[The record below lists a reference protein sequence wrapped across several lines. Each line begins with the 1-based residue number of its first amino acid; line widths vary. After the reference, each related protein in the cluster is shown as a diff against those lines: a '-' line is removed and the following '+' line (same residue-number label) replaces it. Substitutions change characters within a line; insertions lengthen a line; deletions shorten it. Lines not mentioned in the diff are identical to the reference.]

1 MACSFIAELS
11 KLRKLSVESVENT
24 NSFDDFKR
32 YMHVLRPVETELRK
46 LLVDVNDSNHKTLV
60 LLCGS
65 AGDGKSHLLSYLRNA
80 DQEHLL
86 DSYEVYNDATESSA
100 PQLTSID
107 TLSEKLAP
115 FNDQNYTTDDG
126 FKMILAINLGTLNNF
141 IESEKGKNF
150 SALKKYVE
158 DKEIFSSYV
167 RDNSYQTGSV
177 FQHISFSDY
186 QIFTL
191 SENGVETDYL
201 EELIGKIF
209 QDQEANPFFKAF
221 KENSNCSLCQKC
233 PVRHNYQFL
242 SNPIHQKA
250 LIKKIIEVVIK
261 DKEIVSTRDILNLL
275 YDILVHPDFD
285 YAKMCQVATNDTQYL
300 SEYIR
305 YTTPM
310 LLYEY
315 DDISPLVNSIRRH
328 DILKIRQA
336 DLDVDMTRFHALEN
350 IHDIF
355 SSATD
360 GTPYAVLNDTTNI
373 ADLGGIKA
381 DLKKLVYRFII
392 RIKDLKGELP
402 PTKQEKLFDEYIQYL
417 FYQNSGQEKKL
428 SKLYEATKKAIM
440 NWDGQFDSDTICIDD
455 SNEKFWV
462 LEQLL
467 LKPSIYSNRP
477 STDSVVQR
485 FSPTVKLRFRKD
497 SDSNLETAEISM
509 DYSLFEM
516 ISAMKEGYRP
526 TVQDKNQHTDF
537 VSFIQRVI
545 EFGNKATRI
554 VLIPKEQEHDYRVVF
569 EKTDFGYEFKV
580 V

>member
-158 DKEIFSSYV
+158 DKEIFSSFV
-167 RDNSYQTGSV
+167 RDDSYQTGSV

-209 QDQEANPFFKAF
+209 QDQEANSFFKAF

-477 STDSVVQR
+477 SANSIVQR

>member
-24 NSFDDFKR
+24 NYFDDFKR

-80 DQEHLL
+80 DQEYLL

-158 DKEIFSSYV
+158 DNEIFSSYV

-477 STDSVVQR
+477 SADSVVQR

>member
-1 MACSFIAELS
+1 M
-11 KLRKLSVESVENT
+11 ESVENT

-115 FNDQNYTTDDG
+115 FNDQNYTIDDG

-186 QIFTL
+186 QIFAL

-209 QDQEANPFFKAF
+209 QDQETNPFFKAF

-242 SNPIHQKA
+242 SNSIHQKA

-402 PTKQEKLFDEYIQYL
+402 PTKQEELFDEYIQYL

-485 FSPTVKLRFRKD
+485 FSTTVKLRFRKD

>member
-115 FNDQNYTTDDG
+115 LNDQNYTTDDG

-158 DKEIFSSYV
+158 DKEIFSSFV
-167 RDNSYQTGSV
+167 RDDSYQTGSV

-477 STDSVVQR
+477 SANSVVQR

>member
-24 NSFDDFKR
+24 NSFDDFKK

-86 DSYEVYNDATESSA
+86 ASYEVYNDATESSA

-158 DKEIFSSYV
+158 DKEIFSSFV
-167 RDNSYQTGSV
+167 RDDSYQTGSV

-477 STDSVVQR
+477 SADSVVQR

>member
-86 DSYEVYNDATESSA
+86 ASYEVYNDATESSA

-158 DKEIFSSYV
+158 DKEIFSSFV
-167 RDNSYQTGSV
+167 RDDSYQTGSV

-221 KENSNCSLCQKC
+221 NENSNCSLCQKC

-360 GTPYAVLNDTTNI
+360 GTPYAVLNDTT
-373 ADLGGIKA
+373 
-381 DLKKLVYRFII
+381 
-392 RIKDLKGELP
+392 
-402 PTKQEKLFDEYIQYL
+402 
-417 FYQNSGQEKKL
+417 
-428 SKLYEATKKAIM
+428 
-440 NWDGQFDSDTICIDD
+440 
-455 SNEKFWV
+455 
-462 LEQLL
+462 
-467 LKPSIYSNRP
+467 
-477 STDSVVQR
+477 
-485 FSPTVKLRFRKD
+485 
-497 SDSNLETAEISM
+497 
-509 DYSLFEM
+509 
-516 ISAMKEGYRP
+516 
-526 TVQDKNQHTDF
+526 
-537 VSFIQRVI
+537 
-545 EFGNKATRI
+545 
-554 VLIPKEQEHDYRVVF
+554 IPV
-569 EKTDFGYEFKV
+569 
-580 V
+580 

>member
-86 DSYEVYNDATESSA
+86 ASYEVYNDATESSA

-158 DKEIFSSYV
+158 DKEIFSSFV
-167 RDNSYQTGSV
+167 RDDSYQTGSV

-221 KENSNCSLCQKC
+221 NENSNCSLCQKC

-477 STDSVVQR
+477 SADSVVQR

-545 EFGNKATRI
+545 EFGNKAARI

>member
-86 DSYEVYNDATESSA
+86 ASYEVYNDATESSA

-158 DKEIFSSYV
+158 DKEIFSSFV
-167 RDNSYQTGSV
+167 RDDSYQTGSV

-221 KENSNCSLCQKC
+221 NENSNCSLCQKC

-477 STDSVVQR
+477 SADSVVQR

>member
-115 FNDQNYTTDDG
+115 FNDQNYTIDDG

-186 QIFTL
+186 QIFAL

-209 QDQEANPFFKAF
+209 QDQETNPFFKAF

-242 SNPIHQKA
+242 SNSIHQKA

-402 PTKQEKLFDEYIQYL
+402 PTKQEELFDEYIQYL

-485 FSPTVKLRFRKD
+485 FSTTVKLRFRKD

>member
-158 DKEIFSSYV
+158 DKEIFSSFV
-167 RDNSYQTGSV
+167 RDDSYQTGSV

-336 DLDVDMTRFHALEN
+336 DLDVDMTRFHALKN

-477 STDSVVQR
+477 SANSVVQR

>member
-115 FNDQNYTTDDG
+115 FNDQNYTTNDG

-242 SNPIHQKA
+242 SNPIHQKGI
-250 LIKKIIEVVIK
+250 IKKIIEVVIK

-285 YAKMCQVATNDTQYL
+285 YVKMCQVATNDTQYL

-455 SNEKFWV
+455 SNEIG
-462 LEQLL
+462 LL
-467 LKPSIYSNRP
+467 QALLSR
-477 STDSVVQR
+477 
-485 FSPTVKLRFRKD
+485 
-497 SDSNLETAEISM
+497 
-509 DYSLFEM
+509 
-516 ISAMKEGYRP
+516 
-526 TVQDKNQHTDF
+526 DF
-537 VSFIQRVI
+537 QP
-545 EFGNKATRI
+545 
-554 VLIPKEQEHDYRVVF
+554 L
-569 EKTDFGYEFKV
+569 
-580 V
+580 

>member
-115 FNDQNYTTDDG
+115 FNDQNYTIDDG

-158 DKEIFSSYV
+158 DKEIFSSFV
-167 RDNSYQTGSV
+167 RDDSYQTGSV

-201 EELIGKIF
+201 EELIRKIF
-209 QDQEANPFFKAF
+209 QDQDANPFFKAF

-355 SSATD
+355 SSATA

-477 STDSVVQR
+477 SADSVVQR

-526 TVQDKNQHTDF
+526 TVQNKNQHTDF

-580 V
+580 I

>member
-86 DSYEVYNDATESSA
+86 ASYEVYNDATESSA

-141 IESEKGKNF
+141 IESEKGENF

-158 DKEIFSSYV
+158 DKEIFSSFV

-315 DDISPLVNSIRRH
+315 DDISPLVNSIRNH

-485 FSPTVKLRFRKD
+485 FSTTVKLRFRKD

-516 ISAMKEGYRP
+516 ISAMKDGYRP

>member
-115 FNDQNYTTDDG
+115 FNDQNYTIDDG

-186 QIFTL
+186 QIFAL

-209 QDQEANPFFKAF
+209 QDQETNPFFKAF

-242 SNPIHQKA
+242 SNSIHQKA

-402 PTKQEKLFDEYIQYL
+402 PTKQEELFDEYIQYL

-440 NWDGQFDSDTICIDD
+440 NWDGQFDSDAICIDD

-485 FSPTVKLRFRKD
+485 FSTTVKLRFRKD

>member
-60 LLCGS
+60 ILCGS

-115 FNDQNYTTDDG
+115 FNDQNYTIDDG

-186 QIFTL
+186 QIFAL

-209 QDQEANPFFKAF
+209 QDQETNPFFKAF

-242 SNPIHQKA
+242 SNSIHQKA

-402 PTKQEKLFDEYIQYL
+402 PTKQEELFDEYIQYL

-485 FSPTVKLRFRKD
+485 FSTAVKLRLRKD